1 MAFVNGLLFG
11 LTLMVM
17 IGPVFF
23 TILQTSLEKGFG
35 KSILVAVGVCLGDVV
50 MILLTYFGL
59 SQFIGFEENKELI
72 GYVGAVI
79 LAIFGVISILKSNKK
94 FVPKTEDEPIVG
106 FYRFIFKG
114 LAINAISPFVPVFW
128 IGTMSL
134 ATIEYGYKGYDLLIF
149 FTTILVVVFSTDVLK
164 GYLANKLS
172 RLINERIMRYL
183 SICVGIILILFAI
196 RMATYSW

>member
-35 KSILVAVGVCLGDVV
+35 KSILVAIGVSLGDVV

-59 SQFIGFEENKELI
+59 SQVIGFEENKELI
-72 GYVGAVI
+72 GYIGAVI
-79 LAIFGVISILKSNKK
+79 LAVFGIVNILRSNKK
-94 FVPKTEDEPIVG
+94 FVPKADDAPIVG

-134 ATIEYGYKGYDLLIF
+134 ATIEYGYQGYDLFIF
-149 FTTILVVVFSTDVLK
+149 FLTILIVVFSTDVLK
-164 GYLANKLS
+164 GYLAARLS
-172 RLINERIMRYL
+172 KLINERIMRIL
-183 SICVGIILILFAI
+183 SITVGVILILFAI

>member
-11 LTLMVM
+11 FTLMVM

-35 KSILVAVGVCLGDVV
+35 KSILVAIGVSLGDVV

-59 SQFIGFEENKELI
+59 SQVIGFEENKELI
-72 GYVGAVI
+72 GYIGAVI
-79 LAIFGVISILKSNKK
+79 LAVFGIVNILRSNKK
-94 FVPKTEDEPIVG
+94 FIPKADDEPIVG

-134 ATIEYGYKGYDLLIF
+134 ATIEYGYKGYDLLVF
-149 FTTILVVVFSTDVLK
+149 FTTILIVVFSTDVLK
-164 GYLANKLS
+164 GYLATRLS
-172 RLINERIMRYL
+172 KIINERIMKIL
-183 SICVGIILILFAI
+183 SIAVGIILILFAI

>member
-1 MAFVNGLLFG
+1 MAFVNGVLFG

-35 KSILVAVGVCLGDVV
+35 KSILVAIGVSLGDVI

-72 GYVGAVI
+72 GYVGAII
-79 LAIFGVISILKSNKK
+79 LAIFGVVNILKSNKK
-94 FVPKTEDEPIVG
+94 FIPKADDEPIVG

-134 ATIEYGYKGYDLLIF
+134 ATIEYGYKGSDLFIF
-149 FTTILVVVFSTDVLK
+149 FFTILVVVFATDVLK
-164 GYLANKLS
+164 GYLATRLS
-172 RLINERIMRYL
+172 KLINEKIMRIL

>member
-11 LTLMVM
+11 FTLMVM

-35 KSILVAVGVCLGDVV
+35 KSILVAIGVSLGDVV

-59 SQFIGFEENKELI
+59 SQVIGFEENKELI
-72 GYVGAVI
+72 GYIGAII
-79 LAIFGVISILKSNKK
+79 LAVFGIVNILRSNKK
-94 FVPKTEDEPIVG
+94 FIPKADDEPIVG

-134 ATIEYGYKGYDLLIF
+134 ATIEYGYKGYDLLVF
-149 FTTILVVVFSTDVLK
+149 FTTILIVVFSTDVLK
-164 GYLANKLS
+164 GYLATRLS
-172 RLINERIMRYL
+172 KIINERIMKIL
-183 SICVGIILILFAI
+183 SIAVGIILILFAI

>member
-11 LTLMVM
+11 FTLMVM

-35 KSILVAVGVCLGDVV
+35 KSILVAIGVSLGDVV

-59 SQFIGFEENKELI
+59 SQVIGFEENKELI
-72 GYVGAVI
+72 GYIGAII
-79 LAIFGVISILKSNKK
+79 LAVFGIVNILRSNKK
-94 FVPKTEDEPIVG
+94 FIPKADDEPIVG

-134 ATIEYGYKGYDLLIF
+134 ATIEYGYKGYDLVVF
-149 FTTILVVVFSTDVLK
+149 FVTILIVVFSTDVLK
-164 GYLANKLS
+164 GYLAARLS
-172 RLINERIMRYL
+172 KLINERVMKIL
-183 SICVGIILILFAI
+183 SIAVGIILILFAI

>member
-1 MAFVNGLLFG
+1 
-11 LTLMVM
+11 
-17 IGPVFF
+17 FF

-35 KSILVAVGVCLGDVV
+35 KSILVAIGVSLGDVV

-59 SQFIGFEENKELI
+59 SQVIGFEENKELI
-72 GYVGAVI
+72 GYIGAII
-79 LAIFGVISILKSNKK
+79 LAVFGIVNILRSNKK
-94 FVPKTEDEPIVG
+94 FIPKADDEPIVG

-134 ATIEYGYKGYDLLIF
+134 ATIEYGYKGYDLVVF
-149 FTTILVVVFSTDVLK
+149 FVTILIVVFSTDVLK
-164 GYLANKLS
+164 GYLAARLS
-172 RLINERIMRYL
+172 KLINERVMKIL
-183 SICVGIILILFAI
+183 SIAVGIILILFAI

>member
-35 KSILVAVGVCLGDVV
+35 KSILVAIGVSLGDVV

-59 SQFIGFEENKELI
+59 SQVIGFEENKELI
-72 GYVGAVI
+72 GYIGAII
-79 LAIFGVISILKSNKK
+79 LAVFGIVNILRSNKK
-94 FVPKTEDEPIVG
+94 FIPKADDEPIVG

-134 ATIEYGYKGYDLLIF
+134 ATIEYGYKGYDLLVF
-149 FTTILVVVFSTDVLK
+149 FTTILIVVFSTDVLK
-164 GYLANKLS
+164 GYLATRLS
-172 RLINERIMRYL
+172 KIINERIMKIL
-183 SICVGIILILFAI
+183 SIAVGIILILFAI

>member
-11 LTLMVM
+11 FTLMVM

-35 KSILVAVGVCLGDVV
+35 KSILVAIGVSLGDVV

-59 SQFIGFEENKELI
+59 SKVIGFEENKELI
-72 GYVGAVI
+72 GYIGAVI
-79 LAIFGVISILKSNKK
+79 LAVFGIINILKSNKK
-94 FVPKTEDEPIVG
+94 FVPKADDEPIVG

-149 FTTILVVVFSTDVLK
+149 FTTILIVVFSTDVLK
-164 GYLANKLS
+164 GYLATKLS
-172 RLINERIMRYL
+172 KLINERVMRIL
-183 SICVGIILILFAI
+183 SITVGVILIIFAI

>member
-11 LTLMVM
+11 FTLMVM

-35 KSILVAVGVCLGDVV
+35 KSILVAIGVSLGDVV

-59 SQFIGFEENKELI
+59 SKVIGFEENKELI
-72 GYVGAVI
+72 GYIGAVI
-79 LAIFGVISILKSNKK
+79 LAVFGIVNILRSNKK
-94 FVPKTEDEPIVG
+94 FIPKADDEPIVG

-149 FTTILVVVFSTDVLK
+149 FTTILIVVFSTDVLK
-164 GYLANKLS
+164 GYLATRLS
-172 RLINERIMRYL
+172 KIINERIMKIL
-183 SICVGIILILFAI
+183 SIAVGIILILFAI

>member
-1 MAFVNGLLFG
+1 MAFINGLLFG

-23 TILQTSLEKGFG
+23 TILQTSLEKGFS
-35 KSILVAVGVCLGDVV
+35 KSILVALGVSLGDII

-59 SQFIGFEENKELI
+59 SKIIGFEENKEFI
-72 GYVGAVI
+72 GYIGAII
-79 LAIFGVISILKSNKK
+79 LAIFGVVNLLGSNKK
-94 FVPKTEDEPIVG
+94 YIPKEDNEPIVG

-114 LAINAISPFVPVFW
+114 FVINSISPFVPVFW

-149 FTTILVVVFSTDVLK
+149 FTTILIVVFTTDVLK
-164 GYLANKLS
+164 GYLATKLS
-172 RLINERIMRYL
+172 KLINEKVMRIL
-183 SICVGIILILFAI
+183 SIVVGVILILFAI

>member
-11 LTLMVM
+11 FTLMVM

-35 KSILVAVGVCLGDVV
+35 KSILVAIGVSLGDVV

-59 SQFIGFEENKELI
+59 SQVIGFEENKELI
-72 GYVGAVI
+72 GYIGAII
-79 LAIFGVISILKSNKK
+79 LAVFGIVNILRSNKK
-94 FVPKTEDEPIVG
+94 FIPKADDEPIVG

-149 FTTILVVVFSTDVLK
+149 FTTILIVVFSTDVLK
-164 GYLANKLS
+164 GYLATRLS
-172 RLINERIMRYL
+172 KIINERIMKIL
-183 SICVGIILILFAI
+183 SIAVGIILILFAI